1 MKARA
6 RLRQHDPVKALGVEI
21 SDAQDAYA
29 DHVKLCAGCKAAM
42 TDPLA
47 CCDDGYGILRLIH
60 QLRRRQA
67 ALVEAQRAGQ
77 ATLPGLE
84 L

>member
-6 RLRQHDPVKALGVEI
+6 PLRQHDPVKALGREI

-29 DHVKLCAGCKAAM
+29 DHVKLCARCKTAG
-42 TDPLA
+42 TDPLST
-47 CCDDGYGILRLIH
+47 CDEGYDVLRDIH
-60 QLRRRQA
+60 RMRQRQA
-67 ALVEAQRAGQ
+67 AMAEAQRAGQ